1 MKKIYRN
8 YYKNISSKYNKLR
21 LDGEDEEINKTT
33 EIISDYASK
42 EKGWILD
49 ACCGTGRFCTK
60 LDSMGFD
67 VVALDK
73 SIHQLR
79 EVPEKF
85 IKIQSSITKT
95 PFIENSFQ
103 AVLMVLCIQQLTQY
117 ERLKCFKE
125 LFRILNKDGYLFIKT
140 CSHTDLKQRGFN
152 CFFPSGLELNLKRY
166 PDIPDLEEELNKNML
181 KIVQIVPTAT
191 IQTINVDDLLNRVKS
206 KHNTTL
212 HLIPEKE
219 FKDGC
224 EKLCEFLGDS
234 IEVEIPHRHTIV
246 IAQKNIMNS
255 KL

>member
-1 MKKIYRN
+1 MKNIYRD
-8 YYKNISSKYNKLR
+8 YYKNISSKYDKLR
-21 LDGEDEEINKTT
+21 LDETDEINKTI
-33 EIISDYASK
+33 EIISDYVSK
-42 EKGWILD
+42 ERGWILD

-60 LDSMGFD
+60 LDSIGFD

-85 IKIQSSITKT
+85 MKIQSSITKT

-103 AVLMVLCIQQLTQY
+103 AVLMVLCIQQLTKY

-125 LFRILNKDGYLFIKT
+125 VFRILNNDGYLFIKT
-140 CSHTDLKQRGFN
+140 CSHEDLKKREFN
-152 CFFPSGLELNLKRY
+152 SIFPSGLELNLNRY
-166 PDIPDLEEELNKNML
+166 PDISDLEEEFDKKML
-181 KIVQIVPTAT
+181 KIVKIVPTLT
-191 IQTINVDDLLNRVKS
+191 VQTINVDDLITRIKS

-224 EKLCEFLGDS
+224 EKLDGYFGGL
-234 IEVEIPHRHTIV
+234 IEVEVPHRHTIV
-246 IAQKNIMNS
+246 VVQKIKKN
-255 KL
+255 